1 MLCVAAAAAAKSLT
15 RLTWQDDAEKIAEAL
30 ALGVAVALGSE
41 LSVVCQDKVP
51 GGARPVCRGL
61 PRLAMTA
68 AAHCADCF
76 LQRLR
81 AAQWPTVYSLSTGL
95 RAIRFACSGAC
106 VCAVEGTGAVVKKGD
121 RVAVKYTGWLVGAA
135 GVGTKGALF
144 DTNDK
149 PDGKLLKIK
158 ACFNV

>member
-51 GGARPVCRGL
+51 GRARPACRGL

-81 AAQWPTVYSLSTGL
+81 AAQWPTVHSLRL
-95 RAIRFACSGAC
+95 RAIRFACARVC
-106 VCAVEGTGAVVKKGD
+106 VCAVEGTGAVVEKGD
-121 RVAVKYTGWLVGAA
+121 HVAVKYTGWLAGAA

>member
-51 GGARPVCRGL
+51 GRGYLPACRGL
-61 PRLAMTA
+61 RRLAMTA

-81 AAQWPTVYSLSTGL
+81 AAQWPTVHSLRL
-95 RAIRFACSGAC
+95 RAIRFACARVC
-106 VCAVEGTGAVVKKGD
+106 VCCGRHGRGGGEG
-121 RVAVKYTGWLVGAA
+121 
-135 GVGTKGALF
+135 
-144 DTNDK
+144 
-149 PDGKLLKIK
+149 
-158 ACFNV
+158 

>member
-51 GGARPVCRGL
+51 GSRP
-61 PRLAMTA
+61 AMTA

-81 AAQWPTVYSLSTGL
+81 AAQWPTVYSLRAAGHSL
-95 RAIRFACSGAC
+95 RLLGC
-106 VCAVEGTGAVVKKGD
+106 VCLCCGRHGRGGEEG
-121 RVAVKYTGWLVGAA
+121 
-135 GVGTKGALF
+135 
-144 DTNDK
+144 
-149 PDGKLLKIK
+149 
-158 ACFNV
+158 